1 MKVWRHPLW
10 LPLHRSTPGKSLEA
24 SAEAGGVPSYG
35 AKPSTCTMYI
45 DAVSASCW
53 LSYKGKRCDT
63 DIGLGGQPGNGQGT
77 SKLCSSRRENLV
89 SLSQGVQL
97 FWFLSI
103 FCFMGQ
109 YLSDMMLFILF
120 IKFIIA
126 QRLTVATKELGCE
139 AKMLKPWRLSNLYI
153 NIPSKLEEG
162 PFQDIIFQFHILSWL
177 WATKLPQYIFVFN
190 IQQPLNISLLFFRRL
205 SFAGIYAHCGNSYGA
220 TSLAE
225 VERVRDSSRD
235 MMLALKTRSNVI

>member
-10 LPLHRSTPGKSLEA
+10 LPLHRSTPAKSLEA

-89 SLSQGVQL
+89 SLSQGFVSFYQFFVLLDNICQIWCCL
-97 FWFLSI
+97 FFS
-103 FCFMGQ
+103 
-109 YLSDMMLFILF
+109 
-120 IKFIIA
+120 
-126 QRLTVATKELGCE
+126 
-139 AKMLKPWRLSNLYI
+139 SNSLLH
-153 NIPSKLEEG
+153 KG
-162 PFQDIIFQFHILSWL
+162 WL
-177 WATKLPQYIFVFN
+177 W
-190 IQQPLNISLLFFRRL
+190 QQKSWRAKRRCW
-205 SFAGIYAHCGNSYGA
+205 SREDCRIYSS
-220 TSLAE
+220 TSQ
-225 VERVRDSSRD
+225 VS
-235 MMLALKTRSNVI
+235 